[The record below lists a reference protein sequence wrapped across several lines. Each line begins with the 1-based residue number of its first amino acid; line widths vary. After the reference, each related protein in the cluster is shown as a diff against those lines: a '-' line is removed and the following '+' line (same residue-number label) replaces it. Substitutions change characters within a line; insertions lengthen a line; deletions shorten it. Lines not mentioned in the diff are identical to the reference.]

1 MKPTTQ
7 KLLLATISSC
17 VFLLAINGALFP
29 IFFPGGPPEHYVGER
44 AAPLLGYHLLAFLIT
59 AFLMSYLYPLIYR
72 GGAAWKEGLR
82 VGIIMALF
90 VSLPENLH
98 VYASTNIS
106 FVKLL
111 LPAVW
116 VTVIWGMAG
125 VVIGLIYRRGPVNSE
140 EFGPRENKKEIHR
153 FQTGGS

>member
-1 MKPTTQ
+1 MKR
-7 KLLLATISSC
+7 LWFATLGSF
-17 VFLLAINGALFP
+17 VFLVAVNAALFP
-29 IFFPGGPPEHYVGER
+29 LFFPDGPPERYLGAR
-44 AAPLLGYHLLAFLIT
+44 PSPLIGYHLLALLIT

-82 VGIIMALF
+82 VGVVMALF

-98 VYASTNIS
+98 VYALTNTS

-111 LPAVW
+111 FPALW

-125 VVIGLIYRRGPVNSE
+125 VVIGYIYCAEAKQELGMDLTTQV
-140 EFGPRENKKEIHR
+140 
-153 FQTGGS
+153 GGQNV